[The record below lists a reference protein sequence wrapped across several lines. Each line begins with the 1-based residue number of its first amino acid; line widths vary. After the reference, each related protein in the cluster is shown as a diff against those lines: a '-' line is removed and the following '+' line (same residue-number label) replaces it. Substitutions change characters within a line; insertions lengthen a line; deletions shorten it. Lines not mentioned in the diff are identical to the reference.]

1 MSRHHH
7 FALSLATAALLLG
20 TPVAAHAEADTSA
33 STNAKTYNNKDKK
46 FLKFEEADTNKDGA
60 LTKEEM
66 LEAHKK
72 HIDSMFERLDTDKS
86 GTLSKD
92 ELDKGRDA
100 MHKKMKERWKNHEQK
115 SDDNSTNG
123 TTSE

>member
-1 MSRHHH
+1 MLRHH
-7 FALSLATAALLLG
+7 FALTLTTAALVLG
-20 TPVAAHAEADTSA
+20 TPVVAQAAADTSP
-33 STNAKTYNNKDKK
+33 STDAKSYDSKDKK

-72 HIDSMFERLDTDKS
+72 RIDSMFERLDTDKN
-86 GTLSKD
+86 GTLSKA
-92 ELDKGRDA
+92 ELDKGRTE
-100 MHKKMKERWKNHEQK
+100 MHKKMKERWKNHENK
-115 SDDNSTNG
+115 SDHNSTNG